1 MTTVTERSTPPFR
14 AEHVGSLI
22 RPARLRDA
30 REAWMAGKMT
40 AADLKAIEDQ
50 CIDEAVALQERVGL
64 QSITDGEF
72 RRPSWRDGF
81 FDNVDG
87 FSREREVTDFVF
99 KLADGT
105 TQRTAPVPHVV
116 SRLHRRRGIA
126 TREFEYL
133 RSATRRTPKITLPAP
148 SVMHF
153 FRGGRSID
161 PAVYADATEYM
172 VDVARIYREEL
183 ADLAALG
190 CRYVQLDEVALPV
203 MCDAGAQHI
212 VRARGESVDR
222 TVALYIDALNEAVR
236 NRPSGMTIV
245 VHMCRGNVGDGMAS
259 TGYDPIA
266 ERAFATLNVDGFLL
280 EFDTPRAGD
289 FTPLRFVPKG
299 KFVALGLVSTKVPDI
314 EKLDDL
320 RRRIDAAARV
330 LPLDCLGL
338 CPQCGFA
345 SGFRTAR
352 LTIADEERKL
362 ANLVQVAE
370 RVWS

>member
-1 MTTVTERSTPPFR
+1 MTVIQRSTPPFR

-22 RPARLRDA
+22 RPARLREA
-30 REAWMAGKMT
+30 REAWMAGKMP
-40 AADLKAIEDQ
+40 AADLKAVEDQ
-50 CIDEAVALQERVGL
+50 CIDEAVAMQERVGL
-64 QSITDGEF
+64 QAVTDGEF

-87 FSREREVTDFVF
+87 FSRERQAADFVF

-116 SRLHRRRGIA
+116 SRLVRRRGIA
-126 TREFEYL
+126 TREFEYVK
-133 RSATRRTPKITLPAP
+133 STTRRTPKITLPAP

-161 PAVYADATEYM
+161 PAVYADVAEYM
-172 VDVARIYREEL
+172 ADVTRIYREEL
-183 ADLAALG
+183 AELAALG

-203 MCDAGAQHI
+203 MCDAGAQEI
-212 VRARGESVDR
+212 VRARGESVER
-222 TVALYIDALNEAVR
+222 TVALYIEALNEVVR
-236 NRPSGMTIV
+236 DRPAGMTIM
-245 VHMCRGNVGDGMAS
+245 VHMCRGNVGEGIAA

-266 ERAFATLNVDGFLL
+266 ERAFATLDVDGFLL
-280 EFDTPRAGD
+280 EYDTPRAGD
-289 FTPLRFVPKG
+289 FAPLRFVPKD
-299 KFVALGLVSTKVPDI
+299 KFVALGLISTKVPDV
-314 EKLDDL
+314 EDADGL
-320 RRRIDAAARV
+320 RRRIDEAARV
-330 LPLDCLGL
+330 FPMNRLGL

-362 ANLVQVAE
+362 TNLVQVAE
-370 RVWS
+370 QVWG